1 MLALANR
8 PATDKIQNMT
18 LDNFQQ
24 VLEAL
29 AKRNPFRPFTVEM
42 VGGRRVEVD
51 HARALV
57 TRDGVA
63 VYIAPGGIPIW
74 FDHESVTAIVGDTA
88 SASA

>member
-1 MLALANR
+1 
-8 PATDKIQNMT
+8 MT
-18 LDNFQQ
+18 SDNFQQ
-24 VLEAL
+24 LLEAL
-29 AKRNPFRPFTVEM
+29 AKRNPFRPFAVEM

-57 TRDGVA
+57 SRDGVA

-74 FDHESVTAIVGDTA
+74 FDHESITAIIGDTA

>member
-1 MLALANR
+1 
-8 PATDKIQNMT
+8 MT

-24 VLEAL
+24 LLEAL
-29 AKRNPFRPFTVEM
+29 AKRIPFHPFTVEM

-74 FDHESVTAIVGDTA
+74 FDNESVTAIIGDTA
-88 SASA
+88 ETSV

>member
-1 MLALANR
+1 
-8 PATDKIQNMT
+8 MT

-24 VLEAL
+24 LLEAFS
-29 AKRNPFRPFTVEM
+29 KRSPFQPFTIEM

-63 VYIAPGGIPIW
+63 VYIAPGGIPVW

-88 SASA
+88 NASA